1 MTTDRARR
9 APTATGI
16 WAGRLL
22 NGCAGSVAAI
32 ALFGMMWLTLADI
45 MQRKFGERSI
55 PGATEVTEIFLVAVI
70 FASLPIVSWRGEHV
84 MLDTLDTL
92 DNWLG
97 ERGHAIRRT
106 LVNLASACA
115 YGVLAYLMVV
125 RGLRLAGDGDTT
137 SYLQWPI
144 APVVMAMAFCLGVT
158 ASVHLLLIVVDAPL
172 AEGTPTEGL

>member
-1 MTTDRARR
+1 MKADRARR

-84 MLDTLDTL
+84 MLDTLD
-92 DNWLG
+92 NWLG

-106 LVNLASACA
+106 MVNLASACA

-144 APVVMAMAFCLGVT
+144 APVAMAMAFSLGLT
-158 ASVHLLLIVVDAPL
+158 ALVHLLLIAVDAPL
-172 AEGTPTEGL
+172 ADDVATEGL